1 MTTLHDCLDH
11 SPMRVAGNES
21 RLDLR
26 YNEITWEYCMI
37 VLMAEILHCF
47 GWLVLLN
54 CFASSFWMRFQC
66 EIQKRQLLPRLYD
79 TKLLFVLNKTEAL
92 EIETWDGRT

>member
-1 MTTLHDCLDH
+1 
-11 SPMRVAGNES
+11 MRVAGNES

-54 CFASSFWMRFQC
+54 CFASSFWMRSQC

-79 TKLLFVLNKTEAL
+79 TKLLFVFKQ
-92 EIETWDGRT
+92 GRSIGDRNMGWKNMNHEMRERKLFC